1 MEQAKQKS
9 AREQREEFQIC
20 MTKYHGL
27 WGNAHDAVFCAVIR
41 KALMGL
47 GCAGTAQNSFQLTTK
62 NLLAILLPNLPHAL
76 ANDMDFVVYL
86 YKSGICTEST
96 SFFSTAAESTVPD
109 LPVLPTEDYEDAFCL
124 YCKIMK
130 PATPELGSKGFCE
143 IFSVCKHGLTFFYD
157 MAADMM
163 KGPPPL
169 APNAKTGKSTGK
181 ASSGKTKSATK
192 KNDTPTAEE
201 MDFFPTQVTEP
212 PDFFTGKSTGT
223 LAARA
228 LACPPEERN
237 TNVAAKTG
245 KSTGTA
251 SSGKTKSATKK
262 NDTPS
267 ATNEEKE
274 NTRSGLMELL
284 EGHGSASDEDSPKKI
299 ATKRKAASIKGPKP
313 PRQQSKRS
321 RKMASSSQT
330 PVSYTHLT
338 LPTNR
343 EV

>member
-192 KNDTPTAEE
+192 KNDTP
-201 MDFFPTQVTEP
+201 
-212 PDFFTGKSTGT
+212 
-223 LAARA
+223 
-228 LACPPEERN
+228 
-237 TNVAAKTG
+237 
-245 KSTGTA
+245 
-251 SSGKTKSATKK
+251 
-262 NDTPS
+262 S

-330 PVSYTHLT
+330 RGSGNDGGGVVPMGCRSSNDDNNSEETGSK
-338 LPTNR
+338 R
-343 EV
+343 IKRI